1 MRQELQRVGQDSCQC
16 RAQHTHRWDE
26 QIIQKYVDYRGAN
39 GGSGH
44 NFHFFVIL
52 LVGNGE
58 GAQEINIVAQ
68 SKQGDQVGGVPEVLA
83 CKEVI
88 DLCAQQ
94 DETGRKNGKEF

>member
-1 MRQELQRVGQDSCQC
+1 M
-16 RAQHTHRWDE
+16 
-26 QIIQKYVDYRGAN
+26 
-39 GGSGH
+39 
-44 NFHFFVIL
+44 IL

-68 SKQGDQVGGVPEVLA
+68 SKQGDQVGGAPEVLA